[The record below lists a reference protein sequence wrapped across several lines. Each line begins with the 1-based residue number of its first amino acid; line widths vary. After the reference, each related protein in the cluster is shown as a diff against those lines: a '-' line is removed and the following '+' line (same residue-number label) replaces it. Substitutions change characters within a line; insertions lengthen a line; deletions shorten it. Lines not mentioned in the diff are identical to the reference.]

1 MISVERQQS
10 WGWAVAV
17 YLFMAGMGGGVFLFS
32 FILERM
38 GTYGQVAAIGAL
50 LGPVLVFIGTLFLL
64 VDLGSVFKVYRLF
77 SSASTFMTSWMVR
90 GTWILAAFIICALAY
105 SLPSFALFEWLPWA
119 GASASSTFR
128 QAIGVVAALLSILVV
143 VYPGFLL
150 GVLKSIPLWNTPA
163 LPLLF
168 FLSGLDNGIAALLA
182 VALLFPGSFALN
194 GFHLLGA
201 GDVVL
206 ISLLLIVLGAYI
218 EIVRQAG
225 ETAAASIRLLRTPV
239 FVGGV
244 LIAGLL
250 VPLGLLIYG
259 FFVTHAVALRVLS
272 GGISMLLLAGGL
284 LLRYSIIRAGIH
296 TAVR

>member
-1 MISVERQQS
+1 MTYAERQQS
-10 WGWAVAV
+10 WGWAVAI
-17 YLFMAGMGGGVFLFS
+17 YLFMAGMGGGLFLFS
-32 FILERM
+32 FILDCM
-38 GTYGQVAAIGAL
+38 GMSGPVSTIGAL
-50 LGPVLVFIGTLFLL
+50 LGPVLVAIGTLFLL
-64 VDLGSVFKVYRLF
+64 ADLGSVFKVYRLF

-90 GTWILAAFIICALAY
+90 GTWILAAFIVCALAY
-105 SLPSFALFEWLPWA
+105 ALPSFTLFEWLPW
-119 GASASSTFR
+119 GQQSTLR
-128 QAIGVVAALLSILVV
+128 HIIGIVAALLSILVV

-168 FLSGLDNGIAALLA
+168 FLSGLDNGIAVLLA
-182 VALLFPGSFALN
+182 VALLFPASFALN

-206 ISLLLIVLGAYI
+206 VSLLLIVLGAYI

-225 ETAAASIRLLRTPV
+225 QTAAASIRLLRTPL
-239 FVGGV
+239 FISGV

-250 VPLGLLIYG
+250 IPLALLIYG
-259 FFVTHAVALRVLS
+259 FFAMDGMTLRFVT
-272 GGISMLLLAGGL
+272 GITSILLLAGGL

>member
-1 MISVERQQS
+1 MTYVERQQS

-17 YLFMAGMGGGVFLFS
+17 YLFLAGMGGGLFLFS
-32 FILERM
+32 FILDRM
-38 GTYGQVAAIGAL
+38 GMSGPVATIGAL
-50 LGPVLVFIGTLFLL
+50 LGPVLVLIGTLFLL

-90 GTWILAAFIICALAY
+90 GTWILTAFIVFALAY
-105 SLPSFALFEWLPWA
+105 ALPSFTLFEWVPW
-119 GASASSTFR
+119 GQQSTLR
-128 QAIGVVAALLSILVV
+128 HVIGIVAALLSIMVV

-182 VALLFPGSFALN
+182 LVLLVPGSFAVS
-194 GFHLLGA
+194 GFHLLAA

-206 ISLLLIVLGAYI
+206 VCLLLIVLAAYI

-225 ETAAASIRLLRTPV
+225 ATAAASIRLLRAPL
-239 FVGGV
+239 FIGGV

-250 VPLGLLIYG
+250 IPLGLLIYG
-259 FFVTHAVALRVLS
+259 FFVSHAFGLHVLS
-272 GGISMLLLAGGL
+272 GITSILLLAGGL
-284 LLRYSIIRAGIH
+284 LLRYSIIRAGVH

>member
-1 MISVERQQS
+1 
-10 WGWAVAV
+10 
-17 YLFMAGMGGGVFLFS
+17 MAGMGGGLFLFS
-32 FILERM
+32 FILDCM
-38 GTYGQVAAIGAL
+38 GMYGPMAMIGAL
-50 LGPVLVFIGTLFLL
+50 LGPVLVLIGTVFLL
-64 VDLGSVFKVYRLF
+64 FDLGSVFKVYRLF
-77 SSASTFMTSWMVR
+77 SSTSTFATSWMVR
-90 GTWILAAFIICALAY
+90 GTWILTAFVIFALAY
-105 SLPSFALFEWLPWA
+105 SLPSFTLFEWLPW
-119 GASASSTFR
+119 GRASTLR
-128 QAIGVVAALLSILVV
+128 QGIGVIAALLSILVV

-182 VALLFPGSFALN
+182 VALLFPGSFATY

-206 ISLLLIVLGAYI
+206 IGLLLIVLGAYI

-225 ETAAASIRLLRTPV
+225 ETAAASIRLLRTPL
-239 FVGGV
+239 FIGGV
-244 LIAGLL
+244 LFAGLL
-250 VPLGLLIYG
+250 IPLGLLVYS
-259 FFVTHAVALRVLS
+259 FFVTHATALPVL
-272 GGISMLLLAGGL
+272 GGITSILLLAGGL

>member
-1 MISVERQQS
+1 MNYAERQQS

-17 YLFMAGMGGGVFLFS
+17 YLFMAGMGGGLFLFS
-32 FILERM
+32 FILDCM
-38 GTYGQVAAIGAL
+38 GMYGPVAAIGAL
-50 LGPVLVFIGTLFLL
+50 LGPVLAVIGTLFLL
-64 VDLGSVFKVYRLF
+64 IDLGSIFKAYRLF

-90 GTWILAAFIICALAY
+90 GTWILSAFIIFALAY
-105 SLPSFALFEWLPWA
+105 ALPSFPLFEWLPW
-119 GASASSTFR
+119 GQQSTLR
-128 QAIGVVAALLSILVV
+128 QVIGVVAALLSILVM

-168 FLSGLDNGIAALLA
+168 FLSGLDNGIAALIALG
-182 VALLFPGSFALN
+182 LLFPGSFALT

-206 ISLLLIVLGAYI
+206 VSLLLIVLGAYI

-225 ETAAASIRLLRTPV
+225 ETAAASIRLLKTPL
-239 FVGGV
+239 FISGV

-250 VPLGLLIYG
+250 IPLGLLIYG
-259 FFVTHAVALRVLS
+259 FFVTHAVALRFLS
-272 GGISMLLLAGGL
+272 GSTSILLLAGGL
-284 LLRYSIIRAGIH
+284 LGRYSIIRAGVH